1 MESQICVRRCES
13 HIRTRMFSELKMVQR
28 KKLALRFVFE
38 SGALIMCFD
47 SEDEL
52 LRVLNEVKSQPTI

>member
-1 MESQICVRRCES
+1 MESQIYVRHCDA
-13 HIRTRMFSELKMVQR
+13 HARTRMLSELKMVQR

-38 SGALIMCFD
+38 SGALIMRFE

-52 LRVLNEVKSQPTI
+52 LRVLNEVKSQPF